1 MGSMEP
7 LRGYQGEDIEIQL
20 PGSLTVYDIDW
31 LAVWCVQYRHNFGHV
46 LIPKDLDVPPALGQ
60 TKITTSSTTADPK
73 EARSSNCRQLLKE
86 RLQVH
91 WELQGDWVQIQL
103 AARMREDQYMAFGL
117 SGEQGRPSMVGGDV
131 VVAFYDSEK
140 GTFQAEDYYMSATAQ
155 CDGKN
160 GVCPDERIGGRNDV
174 TLVSGERKDGVTTI
188 VYRRPLQTNEPIND
202 RGIPVDGD
210 VSVIAAIGPLNS
222 RKEANAHA
230 ISDKTT
236 DDIRIDFSSRDDH
249 ACTISLFDL
258 PEETGLQPW
267 PPAIITGENLF
278 SVRIGPTGGKRGY
291 TPLTGQPSWGIAWYI
306 NDMLIPEIYV
316 ERGQTYSF
324 VVEGGNDR
332 TNPARY
338 HPFYI
343 TDSKEGG
350 FGQKSEADQKKQRVF
365 GGVSYD
371 AEGYP
376 YPTAAGRYCEWTHKT
391 IDKSAET
398 QTFDSYLQT
407 LRLVCDDGEPAYL
420 NWTVVPETPEILY
433 YQCYSHNNL
442 GWKIHVVDAGYRSQ
456 RNGNTASLTHISS
469 ALTLGVLSLTL
480 VIAFTS

>member
-1 MGSMEP
+1 M
-7 LRGYQGEDIEIQL
+7 
-20 PGSLTVYDIDW
+20 
-31 LAVWCVQYRHNFGHV
+31 
-46 LIPKDLDVPPALGQ
+46 VPPPWWRGHSGLMGKDSKRAFDLSCLERTSQWWPGQ
-60 TKITTSSTTADPK
+60 
-73 EARSSNCRQLLKE
+73 LY
-86 RLQVH
+86 
-91 WELQGDWVQIQL
+91 WEL
-103 AARMREDQYMAFGL
+103 RL
-117 SGEQGRPSMVGGDV
+117 SFTNFRPSMVGGDV

-456 RNGNTASLTHISS
+456 RNGNTASLTHISPV
-469 ALTLGVLSLTL
+469 LTLGVLSITL
-480 VIAFTS
+480 AIVFTS